1 MVDLSSLPPLFVGT
15 SHLGQVV
22 RLPFVSS
29 QPAFAYLDGL
39 LELGLTAFDLA
50 ASYQAGGTERLF
62 GEWMRARKNRER
74 LFLSTKGGHPIPIV
88 APHRLG
94 RAALE
99 ADLEASLRRLGT
111 SWVELYFL
119 HRDDQVTPLEE
130 IARTLASFLRA
141 GKIRAWG
148 VSNWTHERLEA
159 LEEAGK
165 AVGLPP
171 ALMTSPQY
179 SLFAWKKT
187 PWPGCT
193 SITGDRAAQEFLTKR
208 QLAVLAW
215 SPLGGG
221 YLKNPRGS
229 VYDTPE
235 NLARRARL
243 QAWADAHGTSIENA
257 LLAFLKASPFP
268 VYPSVA
274 TRSLERMRANLL
286 ACQTPMDEEDARR
299 IQAP

>member
-22 RLPFVSS
+22 RLPFASS
-29 QPAFAYLDGL
+29 QAAFAYLDGL
-39 LELGLTAFDLA
+39 VELGLTAFDLA

-74 LFLSTKGGHPIPIV
+74 LFLSTKGGHPIPLI

-94 RAALE
+94 RPALE
-99 ADLEASLRRLGT
+99 ADLDASLRRLGT
-111 SWVELYFL
+111 SSVELYFL
-119 HRDDQVTPLEE
+119 HRDDRFTPLDE
-130 IARTLASFLRA
+130 IAQTLTAFLRA
-141 GKIRAWG
+141 GKIKAWG
-148 VSNWTHERLEA
+148 VSNWTHERLRA
-159 LEEAGK
+159 LEEAGA

-179 SLFAWKKT
+179 SLFAWKKS

-193 SITGDRAAQEFLTKR
+193 SITDDKEAQEYLKQR

-235 NLARRARL
+235 NAERRARL
-243 QAWADAHGTSIENA
+243 ATWAEARGTSVENA
-257 LLAFLKASPFP
+257 VLSFLKASPFP

-274 TRSLERMRANLL
+274 TRSVERMRANLL
-286 ACQTPMDEEDARR
+286 ACQTPMDVEDARR
-299 IQAP
+299 IRAL